1 MEILWIPT
9 LVAGSSRYI
18 SRFFFGCRNVEAFPK
33 SFEYMALVTGV
44 SPSVVL
50 YAMAAGV
57 GGAVRSTR
65 AFYSFTKHHA

>member
-1 MEILWIPT
+1 MIFDFGGRFFE
-9 LVAGSSRYI
+9 VYFS
-18 SRFFFGCRNVEAFPK
+18 FFFGCRNVEAFSK